1 MTILEVA
8 TPILVTPM
16 SVKSA
21 VRKLIARENLRRAE
35 QGLPPF
41 KQEEI
46 AAGSGLSQS
55 VISNLMNG
63 RSRRIDFDTIN
74 GLCNFFRIQPGD
86 LFEYTPDDD
95 LPPT

>member
-1 MTILEVA
+1 
-8 TPILVTPM
+8 M

-35 QGLPPF
+35 QDLPPF

-46 AAGSGLSQS
+46 AASSGLSQS

-74 GLCNFFRIQPGD
+74 GLCNFFKVQPGD
-86 LFEYTPDDD
+86 LFEYVPDELQDSREVKAGSR
-95 LPPT
+95 